1 MPPGVYTLGME
12 DGLLIFYRHK
22 TRKKLVTSKMSD
34 GLLKVFLCVW
44 VLRSISSKVWESCIL
59 VAAHLQL
66 LVVIIYMSYWGC
78 FWRSDSTLSSVSRS
92 FYVWFVSI
100 GCWSH
105 MLFPSFSNSG
115 TDHPHVT
122 HCLGARCW
130 NFLCLNEL
138 GGFCS
143 CNYHP
148 CIQRK
153 YFLTC
158 SSLNGFDI
166 EAVNIHRSQLA
177 KEACRKTRGAF
188 YTKHPIAGN
197 I

>member
-1 MPPGVYTLGME
+1 
-12 DGLLIFYRHK
+12 
-22 TRKKLVTSKMSD
+22 MSD

-78 FWRSDSTLSSVSRS
+78 FWRSESTLSSVSRS

-105 MLFPSFSNSG
+105 MLFLSYSISG
-115 TDHPHVT
+115 TDRPPCHTLSV
-122 HCLGARCW
+122 ARCW
-130 NFLCLNEL
+130 NVLCSNEL
-138 GGFCS
+138 GGFCC
-143 CNYHP
+143 CNYHSYV
-148 CIQRK
+148 QRK
-153 YFLTC
+153 HFLTC
-158 SSLNGFDI
+158 ASLNGFDI
-166 EAVNIHRSQLA
+166 EAVDIHRSELA

-188 YTKHPIAGN
+188 YTKHLISGN